1 MLLRSYSENR
11 NKKFQIQGGATI
23 FRIINYPFTASYF
36 ISIICSSIPIFVG
49 HPRFRL
55 FLYFVIFI
63 HNIMSKKTP
72 KMVNNRFYRRVV
84 RTIFE
89 ALRPHPHYARALYA
103 HIPHCQS
110 TLNLNRQ
117 TDGDTDIQIL
127 KLILRAKDKSSNIV
141 DLHNTLYTSYTRCPG

>member
-49 HPRFRL
+49 HPRFRV
-55 FLYFVIFI
+55 FLYFVILL
-63 HNIMSKKTP
+63 HNIKSKKTP